1 MAEKDQWILD
11 LLHEASK
18 GADVIAE
25 QRVAENLTRTGMPM
39 PIRRA
44 TVDWAR
50 DVDPAHAA
58 YIRQAGMYPIR
69 CSACGRRWVRLSPEP
84 KAGEPCWC
92 MYCKTMGGR
101 LE

>member
-18 GADVIAE
+18 GADMIAE
-25 QRVAENLTRTGMPM
+25 QRVAERLSRTAWRPVMEW
-39 PIRRA
+39 PIE
-44 TVDWAR
+44 VPLSH
-50 DVDPAHAA
+50 VA
-58 YIRQAGMYPIR
+58 YIRQAGMFPIR
-69 CSACGRRWVRLSPEP
+69 CAACGRRWVRLSPEP
-84 KAGEPCWC
+84 KPGEPCWC